1 MLFIL
6 TAAFALNHLDRQ
18 VLNIVLNDIGV
29 EFQLTD
35 LQLGSLSGFAFAII
49 YAVLGFPIAKLAKPG
64 KRKTILIAAISVWSA
79 MTMLMGLTTNFI
91 QIFLARVGVGIGEA
105 GCVPSSHSMIAD
117 AYPKE
122 KRATSLAFFSAGTN
136 IGIFLSFLVGGIVAA
151 EFGWRAA
158 FLVAGLP
165 GVFLGIVMLFALHE
179 PLSVDHS
186 EKSGKA
192 SKNIDMPKYSDV
204 IGTLLKEPSTRHT
217 IIGAALV
224 SMVGYGALTWL
235 ATFLVRIHSMELAQ
249 IGLYLA
255 FVVGLLGAVAT
266 WAGGWFADKIGKNN
280 PDWRLKF
287 VALSILAAKPLAI
300 IFYLSDDVVFALCFL
315 VVPAALGALFSG
327 PSFSHIYSTLEP
339 SKRAMATAIL
349 MFITNLIGL
358 GLGPILV
365 GLVSDLLAPAYGIDS
380 LRYSL
385 IIIQLVGLWGAT
397 HFWLAGRHVKIQ
409 HDAALFID

>member
-1 MLFIL
+1 MLYLL

-18 VLNIVLNDIGV
+18 VLNIVLNDIGI
-29 EFQLTD
+29 EFQLSD
-35 LQLGSLSGFAFAII
+35 LQLGSLSGFAFALI
-49 YAVLGFPIAKLAKPG
+49 YAVLGFPIAKFAKPG

-79 MTMLMGLTTNFI
+79 MTMIMGLTTNFV

-105 GCVPSSHSMIAD
+105 GCVPASHSMIAD

-136 IGIFLSFLVGGIVAA
+136 IGIFLSFLVGGVIASKY
-151 EFGWRAA
+151 GWRSA

-165 GVFLGIVMLFALHE
+165 GLFLGIVMLFTLHE
-179 PLSVDHS
+179 PKNVTLPGEADEQS
-186 EKSGKA
+186 EKDNA
-192 SKNIDMPKYSDV
+192 PKYKDV
-204 IGTLLKEPSTRHT
+204 IRTLLSEPSTRHT

-235 ATFLVRIHSMELAQ
+235 ATFLVRIHNMELAQ

-255 FVVGLLGAVAT
+255 FVVGLLGALAT

-287 VALSILAAKPLAI
+287 VAVAILLAKPLAI
-300 IFYLSDDVVFALCFL
+300 IFYLSDDLVFALAFL
-315 VVPAALGALFSG
+315 IVPAALGAMFSG
-327 PSFSHIYSTLEP
+327 PSFSHIYSSIEP
-339 SKRAMATAIL
+339 AKRAMATAIL

-358 GLGPILV
+358 GLGPIFV
-365 GLVSDLLAPAYGIDS
+365 GLLSDLLEPMYGIDS
-380 LRYSL
+380 IRYAL
-385 IIIQLVGLWGAT
+385 VAIQLVGIWGAA
-397 HFWLAGRHVKIQ
+397 HFWMAGRHVKKQ
-409 HDAALFID
+409 QGL